1 MFNNT
6 ITKKAIAAIAA
17 LLISVLS
24 FAQKQTVDDFSV
36 KNASIETCL
45 KLIEAKTGMGYLYSG
60 KENLENLGN
69 ITLSLKGQ
77 SLDNVLKSVFK
88 GLEYSYEYRSGVI
101 IVKKIAKAAPVAA
114 EQNSSGRK
122 AAVELTLN
130 VSSQED
136 GEPVAGASCILP
148 DYGLFAMTDYKGQ
161 AVIERIPAGKTR
173 VQVQILG
180 YRDFE
185 QEVELSNDRTLPVKL
200 FVSSLALEQV
210 VVTAT
215 SSAAGS
221 STSSNIGRMAIDH
234 LQATSL
240 KDIMQLIPGQ
250 LMSSSD
256 MTSEEK
262 VTIRTLSS
270 STANNAFGTSIMVDG
285 VPMSDNTSIADKIS
299 GSTGGAG
306 IDLRQISADNIESV
320 EVIRGIP
327 SAEYGDLS
335 SGAVVVNT
343 KAGYTPFEIRTK
355 VNPTTFNTSFGKG
368 WKFSKKAGSLNVNA
382 DYARASGDP
391 RTKNRSYDR
400 VSGGL
405 TYSNTIGRNWSTTT
419 KLNISSIVDLRKS
432 DPDLLIEG
440 TETGQKQY
448 TMRLSHNG
456 RLSPNKLLS
465 RSINYALGLT
475 LTESESWTSSIVSA
489 DGGLPIINSLVN
501 GYYQV
506 PYITESYR
514 ATGGTSSKPRNFYSK
529 IGNVFT
535 ANTEHISQRF
545 NMGAEY
551 RWESNKARGYYNED
565 DFLPLRPNS
574 NGRPRPY
581 YDIPALNQLS
591 SYFEDNITV
600 NLPAGMEFKLQA
612 GIRFDMLQ
620 PGLPEQVS
628 SISPRFNA
636 SYKVTD
642 WLSFRGGWGQNNKT
656 PGLTHLYPEPKYMD
670 RESASYLP
678 SDVSKRLV
686 VYNTNITE
694 VERNNTLKNA
704 TNTKS
709 EFGFDINLKNG
720 MSFSVVA
727 YQDYMKNGFGNLT
740 EYSVYTSNYYTAGQG
755 IIIAEDG
762 SPSIDWKNPARVDT
776 VFTTSGRIGN
786 TNASLD
792 RGIEF
797 DFNLG
802 KIEALNTSV
811 MLSGAYMESQ
821 TWNNGPNYQS
831 PSGIPANS
839 VYAQG
844 GSNTPPFKLQYP
856 SGLQRDI
863 NRRLSAN
870 LRFVCN
876 IPRMKMVISASNQ
889 FILYTYQHNTNQKN
903 DPIGWIDTDLSW
915 HPITEEM
922 LADPEYRIK
931 GILLSAQRK
940 NPADSKAVVQPPIW
954 LMNLRLTKDVSRN
967 FGFSFFANNAL
978 YYMPFQSSSYSGTL
992 TERNTGTFSFGL
1004 EMYIKI

>member
-1 MFNNT
+1 MTYEKTPKIMRNKVLLT
-6 ITKKAIAAIAA
+6 ITALLLSVTSYAQQHTKSDQDDKAALQQAAAVKSQKAADKKA
-17 LLISVLS
+17 
-24 FAQKQTVDDFSV
+24 SV
-36 KNASIETCL
+36 K
-45 KLIEAKTGMGYLYSG
+45 
-60 KENLENLGN
+60 
-69 ITLSLKGQ
+69 
-77 SLDNVLKSVFK
+77 
-88 GLEYSYEYRSGVI
+88 
-101 IVKKIAKAAPVAA
+101 
-114 EQNSSGRK
+114 
-122 AAVELTLN
+122 LTLK
-130 VSSQED
+130 VTSDED
-136 GEPVAGASCILP
+136 GEPVPGASCILP
-148 DYGLFAMTDYKGQ
+148 EYGLFGMTDDKGVS
-161 AVIERIPAGKTR
+161 VIEKIPTGKTKL
-173 VQVQILG
+173 QIQILG
-180 YRDFE
+180 YEDFE
-185 QEVELSNDRTLPVKL
+185 QEIELNGDRTLPVKL
-200 FVSSLALEQV
+200 LVSSLALEQV

-250 LMSSSD
+250 LMTSSD

-262 VTIRTLSS
+262 LTIRTLSN

-285 VPMSDNTSIADKIS
+285 VPMSDNTSIADKVS
-299 GSTGGAG
+299 GASGGAG
-306 IDLRQISADNIESV
+306 VDLRQISADNIESI

-327 SAEYGDLS
+327 SAEYGDLT

-355 VNPTTFNTSFGKG
+355 VNPTTFNTSVGKG

-391 RTKNRSYDR
+391 RTKNRSFDR

-419 KLNISSIVDLRKS
+419 KINLNSIVDLRKS
-432 DPDLLIEG
+432 DPDLIVEG
-440 TETGQKQY
+440 TETEQKQY
-448 TMRLSHNG
+448 TVRLSHNG
-456 RLSPNKLLS
+456 RLSPNMKLS
-465 RSINYALGLT
+465 RSINYSLGFT
-475 LTESESWTSSIVSA
+475 LTESDSWTSSIVST
-489 DGGLPIINSLVN
+489 DGGLPIISSLVN

-514 ATGGTSSKPRNFYSK
+514 AAGGTASKPRNFYSK

-535 ANTEHISQRF
+535 ANTKHVNQRF

-565 DFLPLRPNS
+565 DFRPLRPNS

-581 YDIPALNQLS
+581 YDIPALNQVS
-591 SYFEDNITV
+591 SYFEDNIK
-600 NLPAGMEFKLQA
+600 ADIGKKMELRLQA

-620 PGLPEQVS
+620 PGLPEQVAS
-628 SISPRFNA
+628 FSPRLNGSF
-636 SYKVTD
+636 KVTD
-642 WLSFRGGWGQNNKT
+642 WLTFRGGWGQNNKT
-656 PGLTHLYPEPKYMD
+656 PGLSHLYPEPKYMD

-678 SDVSKRLV
+678 SDITKRLV

-694 VERNNTLKNA
+694 VERNNSLKNA
-704 TNTKS
+704 TNSKS
-709 EFGFDINLKNG
+709 EFGFDMNFKNG

-740 EYSVYTSNYYTAGQG
+740 EYSVYYSNYYTAEKG
-755 IIIAEDG
+755 IIIDKEGRPA
-762 SPSIDWKNPARVDT
+762 IDWKNPARVDT

-786 TNASLD
+786 TQASLD
-792 RGIEF
+792 RGVEF
-797 DFNLG
+797 DFNFG
-802 KIEALNTSV
+802 KIEAINTSV

-821 TWNNGPNYQS
+821 TWGTGPNYQS
-831 PSGIPANS
+831 PSGIPSNS

-844 GSNTPPFKLQYP
+844 GSNTAPFKLQYP

-876 IPRMKMVISASNQ
+876 IPRMKMVISAANQ
-889 FILYTYQHNTNQKN
+889 FILYTYQHNTNQKS
-903 DPIGWIDTDLSW
+903 DPIGWIDTDLKW
-915 HPITEEM
+915 YPVTNEM
-922 LADPEYRIK
+922 LADPDYRIK
-931 GILLSAQRK
+931 GVLLSAQRK
-940 NPADSKAVVQPPIW
+940 NPADNKAVVQPPIW

-978 YYMPFQSSSYSGTL
+978 YYMPYQSSSVSGTL
-992 TERNTGTFSFGL
+992 TERNSGTFSFGL